1 MSLDVLMAAIRQRE
15 ALNPSEYVS
24 QLFIS
29 HAFNERLKS
38 DRRAILGVELLNT
51 TDTQYRFMGY
61 PCTFEEMQ
69 PDFRIEMS
77 LR

>member
-1 MSLDVLMAAIRQRE
+1 MSLDVLMAAIHQKE

-24 QLFIS
+24 RLYIS
-29 HAFNERLKS
+29 HAFYERLKS
-38 DRRAILGVELLNT
+38 DRRAILGVELLST

-61 PCTFEEMQ
+61 PCSFEELQ

-77 LR
+77 PR